1 MRAVSKRWFLSV
13 AALAAAAMAL
23 PLSGIGA
30 NAAEKRIEVVATTG
44 HIADLVRAVGG
55 ERVNVRQ
62 LMGEGVDPH
71 LYQAT
76 RSDMASMLAA
86 QIIFYNGLLLEGRLT
101 DALAQIAKSG
111 KPVHAVAELVDRKLL
126 LKDAEDGKEFD
137 PHLWMDPRVWEKAAE
152 VVRDRLVAHAPNS
165 ADAFRANAASYIAEL
180 RRIDAYAETSFGS
193 VPKDARVLV
202 TAHDAFGYLGRRY
215 GFEVLGIQ
223 GLSTES
229 EAGLKQIEELVA
241 TLVQRKIPAVFV
253 ETSIPERSIQ
263 ALIAG
268 AKAKG
273 HKVAVGGEL
282 FSDAMG
288 APGTYE
294 GTYIGMMD
302 HNATI
307 ITRALGGKAPQRG
320 LNGRLSGKD

>member
-1 MRAVSKRWFLSV
+1 MRAVSKRWFLSLV
-13 AALAAAAMAL
+13 AAAAAALAL
-23 PLSGIGA
+23 PLSAIGA
-30 NAAEKRIEVVATTG
+30 KAAEKRIEVVATTG

-62 LMGEGVDPH
+62 LMSEGVDPH

-111 KPVHAVAELVDRKLL
+111 KPVHAVAELVDKTLL
-126 LKDAEDGKEFD
+126 LKDSEDGKEFD

-152 VVRDRLVAHAPNS
+152 VVRDRLIAHAPNA
-165 ADAFRANAASYIAEL
+165 ADAFRANAATYIAEL

-229 EAGLKQIEELVA
+229 EAGLKQIEELVT
-241 TLVQRKIPAVFV
+241 TLVQRRIPAVFV
-253 ETSIPERSIQ
+253 ETSIPERSIH

-273 HKVAVGGEL
+273 HKVALGGEL